1 MKFGL
6 TDTHYATIVDLA
18 IRPLKSVGAKV
29 FVFGSRARGDQR
41 KFSDLDLAVE
51 STTPL
56 SLSFLAKIRSALED
70 SDLPIKVDIVD
81 MSELAESFRNNVL
94 QERIE
99 V

>member
-18 IRPLKSVGAKV
+18 IRPLKSAGAKV
-29 FVFGSRARGDQR
+29 FVFGSRARGNQR

-51 STTPL
+51 CPTPL
-56 SLSFLAKIRSALED
+56 SLSFLAKIRSALEE
-70 SDLPIKVDIVD
+70 SDLPVKVDVVD